1 MDHVLSREEC
11 KRLMCLLDLSMEQW
25 GNFPLMRKAFLHKCK
40 ILHPDKGGDQ
50 ELAKELI
57 SLYKRVQESAPAL
70 NPDSQFST
78 TQIPTYGTPE
88 WEEWW
93 RSFNKD
99 FDLFCNEQFDRSDDD
114 EEYRSP
120 PGSQEEQPSTSGYG
134 TQSQSQKRS
143 SQDSQDSQATP
154 PKKKKENKKPT
165 EMPEDL
171 LPFLSA
177 AILSNKT
184 VTNFLV
190 FTTVEKSELLY
201 RKLMDRFKATFISRH
216 KLESHGFVYLIT
228 PSRHRVSAIQNF
240 AAALC
245 SISFLI
251 VKAVTKAFECY
262 QHLCLPPYEKDF
274 ENIDGG
280 LNRDFF
286 DLPEEAARLVSWKLI
301 AEYALQTHCDD
312 VFLLLGQYQE
322 FAQQVEGC
330 KKCDEKIFFDHYNFH
345 SMHHENAEIFLDCR
359 NQKTICQ
366 QAVDG
371 VIAQRRL
378 IVTQMTR
385 EQLLVLRFKE
395 LFSRMESFFSAKST
409 KNIKHFMA
417 GAVWYMHFFEGINMK
432 DFVMEFLQT
441 MVDNIPKRRY
451 WLFTGPVNT
460 GKTTLACALL
470 DLCGGKALNVNM
482 PFEKIN
488 FELGVAI
495 DQFMVVFEDVKG
507 QASPNKDLPTGQGI
521 NNLDNLRDFLDGAV
535 PVNLEKKHLNKK
547 TQIFPPGIVTCNEY
561 VLPVTLKVRM
571 CRKVKFNFIK
581 NQYLAFKRTDCL
593 SRHRIAQNAI
603 SLLLLLLYECA
614 IDEFHQDLR
623 NQVESWKKRIDED
636 IGDYLIDD
644 MKANC
649 VEGKDLFYKR

>member
-1 MDHVLSREEC
+1 
-11 KRLMCLLDLSMEQW
+11 
-25 GNFPLMRKAFLHKCK
+25 
-40 ILHPDKGGDQ
+40 
-50 ELAKELI
+50 
-57 SLYKRVQESAPAL
+57 
-70 NPDSQFST
+70 
-78 TQIPTYGTPE
+78 
-88 WEEWW
+88 
-93 RSFNKD
+93 
-99 FDLFCNEQFDRSDDD
+99 
-114 EEYRSP
+114 
-120 PGSQEEQPSTSGYG
+120 
-134 TQSQSQKRS
+134 
-143 SQDSQDSQATP
+143 
-154 PKKKKENKKPT
+154 
-165 EMPEDL
+165 MPEDL

-201 RKLMDRFKATFISRH
+201 VKIKDRFKATFISRH
-216 KLESHGFVYLIT
+216 KLDCHGFVYVIT
-228 PSRHRVSAIQNF
+228 PTRHRVSAVQNF
-240 AAALC
+240 ACSLC
-245 SISFLI
+245 SVSFLI
-251 VKAVTKAFECY
+251 VKAVTKPFECY
-262 QHLCLPPYEKDF
+262 QHLCLAPYEKDF

-286 DLPEEAARLVSWKLI
+286 DVPEEAARLVSWKMI
-301 AEYALQTHCDD
+301 AEYALQTHCEDI
-312 VFLLLGQYQE
+312 FLLMGQYQE
-322 FAQQVEGC
+322 FAQEVEGC
-330 KKCDEKIFFDHYNFH
+330 KKCDEKVFFEHYNYH
-345 SMHHENAEIFLDCR
+345 SCHHENACIFLDCR

-378 IVTQMTR
+378 TVAQMTR

-395 LFSRMESFFSAKST
+395 LFARMENFFSAKS
-409 KNIKHFMA
+409 KKDIKHYMA
-417 GAVWYMHFFEGINMK
+417 GAVWYMHFFPGMDMK
-432 DFVMEFLQT
+432 DLVLEFLQA

-507 QASPNKDLPTGQGI
+507 QISENKELPTGQGI
-521 NNLDNLRDFLDGAV
+521 NNLDNLRDYLDGAV

-561 VLPVTLKVRM
+561 VIPVTLKVRL
-571 CRKVKFNFIK
+571 CRRIKFTFSK

-593 SRHRIAQNAI
+593 CRHRIVQNAI
-603 SLLLLLLYECA
+603 SLMLLLLYECGV
-614 IDEFHQDLR
+614 DEFHQELHET
-623 NQVESWKKRIDED
+623 VEKWKKRIDED
-636 IGDYLIDD
+636 IGDYVIDD

-649 VEGKDLFYKR
+649 AEGKDLFFKR